1 MECAIGHYRN
11 WRDEESWNSELST
24 ENPTSGTGARQDVF
38 NTTHWT
44 VVIAAGRGS
53 SQEAEVALEEL
64 CSPYWFPL
72 YVYVRRQTATREDAE
87 DLTQA
92 FFARFLEKT
101 TWKSS
106 RAKKA
111 NF

>member
-1 MECAIGHYRN
+1 MECGIGHYQN
-11 WRDEESWNSELST
+11 WRNEESSSSELST
-24 ENPTSGTGARQDVF
+24 ENPTSGTGASQDVF

-64 CSPYWFPL
+64 CSTYWFPL
-72 YVYVRRQTATREDAE
+72 YVYVRRQTATREDAG

-92 FFARFLEKT
+92 VFARLLEENYLEGLT
-101 TWKSS
+101 
-106 RAKKA
+106 RQ
-111 NF
+111 